1 MLNDIIFNEDKS
13 AYFDWN
19 IVLVKADIPLPLPKT
34 SGVDIKG
41 ADGLLDL
48 TEVSGDVKYQ
58 NRTCKLHFELMNT
71 DNYDDLKSEISNYLH
86 GKNITFIKTNDSNFY
101 YYGRASVNEWECSK
115 QTGRFVITVNAEP
128 YKYEVNMSTQTVIV
142 NNVTEIVIIPNLR
155 KRVCPILEVTGTVKM
170 TFNGNEYTLNSGV
183 QQIVNFTLNEGDNTV
198 KFSGN
203 GTVKITYRRCSL

>member
-48 TEVSGDVKYQ
+48 TEVTGDVKYQ
-58 NRTCKLHFELMNT
+58 NRTCKLHFELMDTN
-71 DNYDDLKSEISNYLH
+71 NYDDLKSEISNYLH
-86 GKNITFIKTNDSNFY
+86 GKNITFVKTNDSNFY

-115 QTGRFVITVNAEP
+115 QTGRLVITVNAEP
-128 YKYEVNMSTQTVIV
+128 YKYEVNVSTQTVIV

-155 KRVCPILEVTGTVKM
+155 KRVCPVLEVTGDVTM
-170 TFNGNEYTLNSGV
+170 TFDGNEYTLDSGV
-183 QQIVNFTLNEGDNTV
+183 QHIVNFILNEGDNTV
-198 KFSGN
+198 IFNGN